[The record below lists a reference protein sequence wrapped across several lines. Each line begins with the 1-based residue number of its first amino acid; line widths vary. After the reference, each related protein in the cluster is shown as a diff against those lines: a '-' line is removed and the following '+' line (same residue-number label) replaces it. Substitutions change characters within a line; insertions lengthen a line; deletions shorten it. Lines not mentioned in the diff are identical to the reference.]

1 MSAQVP
7 PTPLLP
13 TPRPT
18 RNMLVGGIALIA
30 IGLLALAGQ
39 IFDMDNLGLLVLP
52 ALALIFLAWGLI
64 TRTFGLIIPGGI
76 LAGIGLGAI
85 LVEQSWVPMTEMAQG
100 GVFLLSFAAGW
111 VLITLMSPFVSQ
123 RLVWWPLIPGGILA
137 AIGGMLLAG
146 ETGVKMLELLSY
158 AWPVALIVLGLYL
171 VLRRNYKA

>member
-1 MSAQVP
+1 MSTQLP
-7 PTPLLP
+7 PNASFP

-18 RNMLVGGIALIA
+18 RNMLVGGVALIL
-30 IGLLALAGQ
+30 IGLLTLAGQ
-39 IFDMDNLGLLVLP
+39 VFEMENLGLLVLP
-52 ALALIFLAWGLI
+52 ALASIFLVWGLI

-85 LVEQSWVPMTEMAQG
+85 LVERSWMPMTEMAQG

-111 VLITLMSPFVSQ
+111 VLITLLSPFVSK
-123 RLVWWPLIPGGILA
+123 RLIWWPLIPGGILA
-137 AIGGMLLAG
+137 AIGAMLLAG

-171 VLRRNYKA
+171 VLRRNAKA